1 VYVLWRIIV
10 KEFLQLKEDKR
21 IIPMVLV
28 APIMQL
34 LAFGYAAN
42 LDVATVDL
50 LLVDR
55 DRSPASRELVDR
67 FAASPY
73 FNLVGTEDAMGKIEP
88 WLVDGRADAALVIGA
103 DYGRKVAGRQT
114 PDVQVIV
121 DGSDSTS
128 ATLGLSY
135 ASGIVQ
141 GESARLLSRSLAAG
155 QGARPG
161 MVEVVPRIWYNP
173 DLSSRWF
180 YVPAVLAMILMIL
193 TMVLSAM
200 GVVREK
206 EIGTMEQLVVT
217 PIKSWQLIIG
227 KLAPFGL
234 IGVVV
239 TFLVTGVAVFWF
251 GVPLRGS
258 LTLLVL
264 LTLLLLLNTLGLGLL
279 VSTIARN
286 QQQAMMGSAF
296 ALMLPQIY
304 LSGLIFPIANM
315 PEAIQYA
322 TYAIPLRYY
331 AIILRGIFLKGVGI
345 DVLWPEALALAAF
358 GVGFL
363 SLAALRFQKRI

>member
-1 VYVLWRIIV
+1 MYVLWRIIV
-10 KEFLQLKEDKR
+10 KEFLQLRQDKK
-21 IIPMVLV
+21 IIPLVLV

-42 LDVATVDL
+42 LDVAGVDL

-55 DRSPASRELVDR
+55 DRSPASRALVDQ
-67 FAASPY
+67 FVASPY
-73 FNLVGTEDAMGKIEP
+73 FELIGTVDGVADIDR
-88 WLVDGRADAALVIGA
+88 WLVDGRADVALVIGA
-103 DYGRKVAGRQT
+103 NYGRKVAGGQT
-114 PDVQVIV
+114 PDIQVIV

-135 ASGIVQ
+135 ASGVIQ
-141 GESARLLSRSLAAG
+141 GESARLVGRRLATDASG
-155 QGARPG
+155 QPG
-161 MVEVVPRIWYNP
+161 LVEIVPRVWYNP
-173 DLSSRWF
+173 DLNSRWF

-193 TMVLSAM
+193 TMVLSSM

-217 PIKSWQLIIG
+217 PIRPWQLIIG
-227 KLAPFGL
+227 KLAPFGV
-234 IGVVV
+234 IGVIV
-239 TFLVTGVAVFWF
+239 TFLVTGVAVLWF

-264 LTLLLLLNTLGLGLL
+264 LTMLLLLNTLGLGLL
-279 VSTIARN
+279 VSTIART

-296 ALMLPQIY
+296 ALLLPQVY

-315 PEAIQYA
+315 PEVIQYA

-331 AIILRGIFLKGVGI
+331 ATILRGIFLKGVGI
-345 DVLWPEALALAAF
+345 DVLWPEALALGAF
-358 GVGFL
+358 GATFL
-363 SLAALRFQKRI
+363 ALAAVRFQKRI

>member
-1 VYVLWRIIV
+1 MYVLWRIIV
-10 KEFLQLKEDKR
+10 KEFLQLRQDKR
-21 IIPMVLV
+21 IIPLVLV

-50 LLVDR
+50 LLVDQ
-55 DRSPASRELVDR
+55 DRSPASRRLVDR

-73 FNLVGTEDAMGKIEP
+73 FRLVGGEDSDGAIDR
-88 WLVDGRADAALVIGA
+88 WLVAGDADAALVIGA
-103 DYGRKVAGRQT
+103 GYGTNTAAGRSG
-114 PDVQVIV
+114 DVQVIV

-135 ASGIVQ
+135 ASGVI
-141 GESARLLSRSLAAG
+141 ESENARLLRRTP
-155 QGARPG
+155 RPG
-161 MVEVVPRIWYNP
+161 MRGGPALVEVVPRIWYNP
-173 DLSSRWF
+173 DLNSRWF

-193 TMVLSAM
+193 TMVLSSM

-217 PIKSWQLIIG
+217 PIKPWQLIVG

-239 TFLVTGVAVFWF
+239 TFLVTGVAVLWF

-258 LTLLVL
+258 LALLVA
-264 LTLLLLLNTLGLGLL
+264 LTLLLLLNTLGMGLL
-279 VSTIARN
+279 VSTIART
-286 QQQAMMGSAF
+286 QQQAMMGSSF
-296 ALMLPQIY
+296 ALLLPQVY

-315 PEAIQYA
+315 PEPIQYA

-331 AIILRGIFLKGVGI
+331 ATILRGIFLKGVGI
-345 DVLWPEALALAAF
+345 DVLWPEAAALAGFGLAF
-358 GVGFL
+358 L
-363 SLAALRFQKRI
+363 TLAAMRFQKRI

>member
-1 VYVLWRIIV
+1 MYVLWRIIV
-10 KEFLQLKEDKR
+10 KEFLQLRQDKR
-21 IIPMVLV
+21 IIPLVLV
-28 APIMQL
+28 APILQL

-42 LDVATVDL
+42 LDVATVEL

-55 DRSPASRELVDR
+55 DRSPASRELVDQ
-67 FAASPY
+67 FMASPY
-73 FNLVGTEDAMGKIEP
+73 FELVGTEDAIDAIEP

-103 DYGRKVAGRQT
+103 NYGRRVAAGGT
-114 PDVQVIV
+114 PEIQLIV

-135 ASGIVQ
+135 ASGVIQ
-141 GESARLLSRSLAAG
+141 GESARLLGLSLATDP
-155 QGARPG
+155 QLRPG
-161 MVEVVPRIWYNP
+161 RVEVVPRVWYNP
-173 DLSSRWF
+173 DLNSRWF
-180 YVPAVLAMILMIL
+180 YVPAVLAMILLIL
-193 TMVLSAM
+193 TMVLSSM

-227 KLAPFGL
+227 KLTPFGV

-239 TFLVTGVAVFWF
+239 TFLVTGVAVLWF

-279 VSTIARN
+279 VSTVART

-296 ALMLPQIY
+296 ALLLPQVY

-315 PEAIQYA
+315 PKPIQYI

-331 AIILRGIFLKGVGI
+331 ATILRGIFLKGVGI
-345 DVLWPEALALAAF
+345 DVLWPEAAALAAF
-358 GVGFL
+358 GVTFL
-363 SLAALRFQKRI
+363 TLAAVRFQKRI

>member
-1 VYVLWRIIV
+1 MYVLWRIIV

-21 IIPMVLV
+21 IIPLV
-28 APIMQL
+28 FLAPVIQL

-55 DRSPASRELVDR
+55 DQSPASRALVER
-67 FAASPY
+67 FIGSPY
-73 FNLVGTEDAMGKIEP
+73 FEMIGAVDSIDDIEP
-88 WLVDGRADAALVIGA
+88 WLVDGRADAAIVIGA
-103 DYGRKVAGRQT
+103 NYGRKAAAGGT
-114 PDVQVIV
+114 PEIQLIV

-135 ASGIVQ
+135 ASGVIE
-141 GESARLLSRSLAAG
+141 GESARLLARRLAAEPG
-155 QGARPG
+155 LRPG
-161 MVEVVPRIWYNP
+161 LVEVVPRVWYNP
-173 DLSSRWF
+173 DLKSRWF
-180 YVPAVLAMILMIL
+180 FVPAVLAMILMIL
-193 TMVLSAM
+193 TMVLSSM

-217 PIKSWQLIIG
+217 PIKPWQLIIG
-227 KLAPFGL
+227 KLMPFGL
-234 IGVVV
+234 IGLIVV
-239 TFLVTGVAVFWF
+239 FLATGVAVLWF

-258 LTLLVL
+258 LALLIA
-264 LTLLLLLNTLGLGLL
+264 LTMLLLLNTLGLGLL
-279 VSTIARN
+279 VSTIASN

-296 ALMLPQIY
+296 ALLLPQVY

-315 PEAIQYA
+315 PQAIQYA
-322 TYAIPLRYY
+322 TYAVPLRYY

-345 DVLWPEALALAAF
+345 DVLWPQALALGAF